1 MTGPRAEEIRLRR
14 TARRPGYRFRRGAG
28 DPLSG
33 VANLADLMLV
43 FATGLLVALVLAWDL
58 ARALDPS
65 LPERIRLMEALHS
78 ARELESVE
86 RAGAETDGSLPD
98 GAGRYRSVGQ
108 VYQDTTT
115 GRMFVVEE
123 GR

>member
-1 MTGPRAEEIRLRR
+1 VSGGPLRLRR
-14 TARRPGYRFRRGAG
+14 PGAGPGARFRRGAE
-28 DPLSG
+28 DPLAG

-43 FATGLLVALVLAWDL
+43 FATGLLIALVLAWDL

-65 LPERIRLMEALHS
+65 LPQRLRLMEALRS
-78 ARELESVE
+78 AEEVEALE
-86 RAGAETDGSLPD
+86 RGGASDAADPRDGT
-98 GAGRYRSVGQ
+98 GRFRSVGQ

-123 GR
+123 PR